1 MNVLNITKITL
12 AWELFEAGVPK
23 AHIASRIGVQRE
35 TVHLWIKGILKHGLM
50 GFLDIYSK
58 AKKGPRIKRQVDPIL
73 KRWVWEIREREMDC
87 CGQKIIYFLAKEY
100 GVKLSLPKVYEILA
114 EKYIIK
120 SKWKHNQKRG
130 AVPHAVKPREVIQM
144 DSIDFGGIFAFTAVD
159 IYSKEADVILAPEL
173 TSQHGVRFLDTCMQR
188 RFNSHSD
195 LIQADGGHEFK
206 DKFKAKVYDYTDR
219 FRISRPYKKN
229 EQSYIESFNRTVRK
243 ECLGWSKYRVD
254 QLPSL
259 TQELTD
265 YLVYYHTKR
274 PHMSLNMKTPNQFLK
289 ELVSDI
295 YGNIPLP

>member
-1 MNVLNITKITL
+1 MDVLNITKITL
-12 AWELFEAGVPK
+12 TWELFEAGIPK

-35 TVHLWIKGILKHGLM
+35 TVHLWIKGILEYGLVE
-50 GFLDIYSK
+50 FLDRYSK

-73 KRWVWEIREREMDC
+73 KRWVWEIRKREMDC
-87 CGQKIIYFLAKEY
+87 CGQKIIYFLDKEY

-120 SKWKHNQKRG
+120 SKWKHNQTRG
-130 AVPHAVKPREVIQM
+130 AVPHATAPREVIQM

-159 IYSKEADVILAPEL
+159 IFSKEADVTLAPEL
-173 TSQHGVRFLDTCMQR
+173 TSGYGEIFLDTCMQR

-206 DKFKAKVYDYTDR
+206 DKFKAKVYNYTDR

-243 ECLGWSKYRVD
+243 ECLGWSKYKAS
-254 QLPSL
+254 QIP
-259 TQELTD
+259 ELT
-265 YLVYYHTKR
+265 VIV
-274 PHMSLNMKTPNQFLK
+274 NQFLDRYHYHRPHIG
-289 ELVSDI
+289 LGMRV
-295 YGNIPLP
+295 PLERS